1 MDEEFEIIE
10 VPTEQSQQQ
19 EPQILS
25 FNLFG
30 NVLDID
36 LNPPEQTTTNPRK
49 IEYSEEEQLELQ
61 ERFKQ
66 VAVQLQDIQREAS
79 YFENRY
85 KDRVVNIKNNI
96 LLNDL

>member
-49 IEYSEEEQLELQ
+49 IDYSEEEQLELQ